1 MNIQWKKLIPQL
13 LLPLGVGAL
22 SAFITRGSMDIY
34 SRIVSPPLAPPAILF
49 PIVWS
54 ILYLLM
60 GISAYLI
67 ITSGSENTEN
77 AMFIYWIQLA
87 FNFIWS
93 PIFFNAQMFRV
104 SFVVL
109 IALWILVFTMIK
121 RFLPI
126 NKTAA
131 YLQIPYLVW
140 LTFAGYLNFMIAI
153 LN

>member
-22 SAFITRGSMDIY
+22 SAFITSGSMDIY
-34 SRIVSPPLAPPAILF
+34 SRIIAPPLAPPAILF
-49 PIVWS
+49 PIVWTV
-54 ILYLLM
+54 LYLLM
-60 GISAYLI
+60 GVSAYLI
-67 ITSGSENTEN
+67 IISGSENTEN
-77 AMFIYWIQLA
+77 ALFIYWLQLA
-87 FNFIWS
+87 VNFIWS

-104 SFVVL
+104 AFVVL
-109 IALWILVFTMIK
+109 ILLWVLVFTMIR

-131 YLQIPYLVW
+131 YLQIPYLIW
-140 LTFAGYLNFMIAI
+140 LTFAGYLNLAIAI

>member
-22 SAFITRGSMDIY
+22 SAFLTRGSMDIY
-34 SRIVSPPLAPPAILF
+34 SQITEPPLAPPAAIF
-49 PIVWS
+49 PIVWT

-67 ITSGSENTEN
+67 MTSGNENTES
-77 AMFIYWIQLA
+77 AMFIYWLQLA
-87 FNFIWS
+87 VNFIWS

-104 SFVVL
+104 AFVVL
-109 IALWILVFTMIK
+109 IILCILVFTMIK

-131 YLQIPYLVW
+131 YLQIPYLIW
-140 LTFAGYLNFMIAI
+140 LTFAGYLNLMIAL